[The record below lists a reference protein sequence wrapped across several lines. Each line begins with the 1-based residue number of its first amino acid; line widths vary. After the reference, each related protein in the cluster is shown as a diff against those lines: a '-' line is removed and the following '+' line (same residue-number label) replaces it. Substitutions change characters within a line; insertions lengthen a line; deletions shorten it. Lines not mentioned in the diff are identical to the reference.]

1 MELHSQPLITMG
13 KHIPFGPGHPDYD
26 NQLDLFEQLEPELAD
41 QNQADLLQKAPACKG
56 KLFPCDITCKIP
68 CPVCVGEGP
77 DEAVLQMA
85 VTSPARYRDLL
96 PGGDGDVAC
105 LLCQGKAEMAARL
118 RRADGFWWDWEL
130 LRVIKAETLDQ
141 ARRKAKGS
149 EPTPLYVEHG
159 GYSSTSWAE
168 A

>member
-1 MELHSQPLITMG
+1 MG

-26 NQLDLFEQLEPELAD
+26 NQLDLFEQVEPELAD
-41 QNQADLLQKAPACKG
+41 LDQADLLQEVPACEG
-56 KLFPCDITCKIP
+56 EMFLYDITCKIP
-68 CPVCVGEGP
+68 CPACIGQGP
-77 DEAVLQMA
+77 DQASLQLA

-96 PGGDGDVAC
+96 PGGEGDDSC

-118 RRADGFWWDWEL
+118 RRADGFWWDWEM
-130 LRVIKAETLDQ
+130 LRVIKAETIDQ

-159 GYSSTSWAE
+159 GYCAISSAAAS
-168 A
+168 